1 MVWFDPR
8 MAQILVSIPQKRR
21 PDKYKEGVRKFFRN
35 VANAVKNHFD
45 LERLKCIIVASP
57 GFVRSEFMDYIMEV
71 KDENK
76 IFTNQREKFLSVHS
90 SSGYKHSLQEVL
102 ADETVKSRLADTKA
116 AKETKALDT
125 FMGLL
130 MEEPDRA
137 FYGRK
142 QVNDFSLYKC
152 I

>member
-1 MVWFDPR
+1 
-8 MAQILVSIPQKRR
+8 
-21 PDKYKEGVRKFFRN
+21 
-35 VANAVKNHFD
+35 
-45 LERLKCIIVASP
+45 
-57 GFVRSEFMDYIMEV
+57 MDYIMEV